1 VGPTWFRLVLVG
13 LPPGT
18 AVLLLGV
25 ALLHYGSTLGGVAGL
40 LVAIALLTVE
50 AATLYRPELGRRVVA
65 WLTKRDDPRLTVE
78 GNYLQS
84 ADDSADQVKA
94 EIKAITGP
102 T

>member
-1 VGPTWFRLVLVG
+1 
-13 LPPGT
+13 
-18 AVLLLGV
+18 
-25 ALLHYGSTLGGVAGL
+25 VAGL

-78 GNYLQS
+78 GNYLQA
-84 ADDSADQVKA
+84 ADGSADQVKA